1 MELLDFLPAL
11 NDLAIGAIAIIVL
24 AWIYKNALESFQDQN
39 MRHHEQINKMI
50 EALAENND
58 KLGDLV
64 DAVKDGARRDE
75 DIHRELRDQRENIK
89 DIKDTVDEIKGK
101 IDKKE
106 S

>member
-1 MELLDFLPAL
+1 MELIDFLPAL
-11 NDLAIGAIAIIVL
+11 NDLAIGVLAIIVL
-24 AWIYKNALESFQDQN
+24 AWIYKNALDAFQDQN
-39 MRHHEQINKMI
+39 MRHNEQINKMI

-64 DAVKDGARRDE
+64 EAVREGVRRDE
-75 DIHRELRDQRENIK
+75 DIHRELKDQRDSIE

-106 S
+106 N